1 MPLRPARLSPRG
13 TSLIEAMAALVVF
26 SVGILG
32 VMQMNVL
39 ASQQNNLAR
48 AQTAASR
55 IARDVAD
62 SFERLPFNH
71 PMLNKPTGLL
81 DTDPAFGD
89 MTNTDGLVKLQDAII
104 PVAGVRPILGAA
116 DAIFSSEGQ
125 SNFYQVAWRAR
136 QIPDPDRGN
145 QVDQIRVLIMVRF
158 PTPGGGMRQVN
169 TWAIKT
175 DPKVV
180 VADPQTSLEF

>member
-1 MPLRPARLSPRG
+1 MTLRPSRLSPRG

-32 VMQMNVL
+32 VMQMNLL

-48 AQTAASR
+48 SQTAASR

-71 PMLNKPTGLL
+71 PLINRPTGLTL
-81 DTDPAFGD
+81 IDPAFND
-89 MTNTDGLVKLQDAII
+89 MTNTDGLVTLQEAMV
-104 PVAGVRPILGAA
+104 PVAGQRPMLGAA
-116 DAIFSSEGQ
+116 DAIFTSEGE
-125 SNFYQVAWRAR
+125 SNFYQVGWRAV
-136 QIPDPDRGN
+136 PVADLEHGN
-145 QVDQIRVLIMVRF
+145 QIDQIRILVMVRF
-158 PTPGGGMRQVN
+158 PTPGGGMRQVE

-175 DPKVV
+175 DPRIV
-180 VADPQTSLEF
+180 TGLETTTLEF

>member
-1 MPLRPARLSPRG
+1 VHLKPSRLSPRG

-48 AQTAASR
+48 SQTAASR

-62 SFERLPFNH
+62 SLERLPFEH
-71 PMLNKPTGLL
+71 PLLHRPTTLL
-81 DTDPAFGD
+81 QTEDAFAD
-89 MTNTDGLVKLQDAII
+89 LSNPNGLVTLQEAIT
-104 PVAGVRPILGAA
+104 PQAGERPLLGAA
-116 DAIFSSEGQ
+116 DAIFSSEG
-125 SNFYQVAWRAR
+125 SSTFYEVGWRAL
-136 QIPDPDRGN
+136 QIANPDRDN
-145 QVDQIRVLIMVRF
+145 TVDQIRVLVMVRF
-158 PTPGGGMRQVN
+158 PTPGGGTRQIS

-175 DPKVV
+175 SAKIVTSDP
-180 VADPQTSLEF
+180 DTTLEF

>member
-1 MPLRPARLSPRG
+1 VYLNPFRRSPRG

-48 AQTAASR
+48 AQTTASK

-62 SFERLPFNH
+62 SFERLPFEH
-71 PMLNKPTGLL
+71 PLINTVTTLIQN
-81 DTDPAFGD
+81 DPEF
-89 MTNTDGLVKLQDAII
+89 TNMSNNDGLVTLQDAI
-104 PVAGVRPILGAA
+104 AQTAARPLLGAA
-116 DAIFSSEGQ
+116 DAMYTSEGDGT
-125 SNFYQVAWRAR
+125 FYQVAWRAL
-136 QIPDPDRGN
+136 QITNPDRSN
-145 QVDQIRVLIMVRF
+145 LVDQIRVLIMVRY
-158 PTPGGGMRQVN
+158 PTPGGGTRQLN

-175 DPKVV
+175 SPKIVTG
-180 VADPQTSLEF
+180 DDQTTLEF